1 MENKGGSLM
10 KRIKTLLSLLLA
22 VLLIIS
28 SPFAT
33 FADNGKGKGKDKK
46 NKEEIKYE
54 EVLDVEDKEEDENT
68 DENTI
73 GKGKNKE
80 WKQIR
85 DRIKEEKKSLNSQK
99 HEIETQKK
107 DLQKQYEEALSS
119 GNSELANELRS
130 QIEELKAQE
139 STLKSKRKELQFKMV
154 EVTRN
159 KYTQEE
165 LDKLEKIKDE
175 LEKDEDIEVLPVENI
190 IIVDGDVKFDAPP
203 IVKDGRTLIPVR
215 TLAEG
220 FGASVEWVSEEQ
232 KVTISKGETNIVLH
246 IDSNIAVVNGQE
258 VEIDVASTL
267 YDGRTY
273 VPLRFIA
280 ETLGLYVNYDEET
293 GVIEIGNEEEIA
305 EEPVVDDTSENT
317 ISN

>member
-1 MENKGGSLM
+1 M

>member
-1 MENKGGSLM
+1 M

-305 EEPVVDDTSENT
+305 EEPVVDDTSEDT

>member
-1 MENKGGSLM
+1 MENKGGFLM

-305 EEPVVDDTSENT
+305 EEPVVDDTSEDT

>member
-1 MENKGGSLM
+1 MENKGGFLM

>member
-1 MENKGGSLM
+1 MENKGGFLM

-54 EVLDVEDKEEDENT
+54 EVLEEDENT

>member
-305 EEPVVDDTSENT
+305 EEPVVDDTAEDT